1 MRGHW
6 EVGAIGPGKLSV
18 PPSIIEHMFATGVG
32 SHHISSQLPSQTAVL
47 AELEALA
54 AERRRIDQRISV
66 LLARVNAT
74 GVTLHEHGHST
85 GVWWSNVSPQ
95 PAGSGRAR
103 VRVSERLHSWYG
115 ELGRAFEDGR
125 VDWNHVVVFDR
136 AANPRVREQMIDLL
150 PDLIAL
156 AEVATFDRWSQEV
169 RGIAERLDQDGGYD
183 PARDPANNQFRL
195 TPLTS
200 GYTAISG
207 QLVGELAL
215 MVRSLI
221 EAETDRVLGRYRSD
235 AEASGGAVEMPGR
248 AQAAAE
254 ALAEMLERASGV
266 PDATGVTPT
275 PEIVVVYDEASG
287 ELSDQDNLPISATAL
302 RWLVAAGV
310 IRALEVSPTGDPLR
324 MGRKLRYAST
334 HQRRALAVR
343 DGGCVFPGCSRPVA
357 WCDAHHVDHWDTG
370 GPTDIENLA
379 LLCRHHHRV
388 THQPG
393 WEMSRSPGEPDAPP
407 GTEPVTFRWR
417 TPTGAVINSR
427 RHQRQF
433 AEHGSSPLAPQP
445 RPD

>member
-1 MRGHW
+1 
-6 EVGAIGPGKLSV
+6 
-18 PPSIIEHMFATGVG
+18 MFATGVG
-32 SHHISSQLPSQTAVL
+32 PQPISSRSPGSPGFTAGLSADL
-47 AELEALA
+47 AELAALA
-54 AERRRIDQRISV
+54 VERRRLEYRESV
-66 LLARVNAT
+66 LLARVNAS
-74 GVTLHEHGHST
+74 GVTLTEHGHST

-95 PAGSGRAR
+95 PVGSGRAR
-103 VRVSERLHSWYG
+103 VRVSERLHGWYG
-115 ELGRAFEDGR
+115 ELAQAFEDGR

-136 AANPRVREQMIDLL
+136 AANQRVRSQMIDLL

-183 PARDPANNQFRL
+183 PARDPASNQFRL
-195 TPLTS
+195 TPLTN

-221 EAETDRVLGRYRSD
+221 EAETDRVLTRYRTD
-235 AEASGGAVEMPGR
+235 AEQSGGAIEVPGR

-266 PDATGVTPT
+266 PDATGVMPT
-275 PEIVVVYDEASG
+275 PEIVVVYDEATG
-287 ELSDQDNLPISATAL
+287 ELSDQDHLPVSATAL
-302 RWLVAAGV
+302 RWLVAAGI
-310 IRALEVSPTGDPLR
+310 IRSLEISSTGDPLR
-324 MGRKLRYAST
+324 MGRGLRYAST

-357 WCDAHHVDHWDTG
+357 WCDAHHVDHWDQG
-370 GPTDIENLA
+370 GPSDIENLA

-393 WEMSRSPGEPDAPP
+393 WEMTRDLTEPDD
-407 GTEPVTFRWR
+407 PVMFRWR
-417 TPTGAVINSR
+417 TPTGRAVESQRHHRSAR
-427 RHQRQF
+427 RSTLPPIPM
-433 AEHGSSPLAPQP
+433 GTSSTNHTFSGHL
-445 RPD
+445 

>member
-1 MRGHW
+1 
-6 EVGAIGPGKLSV
+6 
-18 PPSIIEHMFATGVG
+18 MFATGVG
-32 SHHISSQLPSQTAVL
+32 SHHISSRPAELSADL
-47 AELEALA
+47 AELA
-54 AERRRIDQRISV
+54 AIAVERRRLEYRESV
-66 LLARVNAT
+66 LLARVNAS

-95 PAGSGRAR
+95 PSVSGRAR
-103 VRVSERLHSWYG
+103 VRVSERLHGWYG
-115 ELGRAFEDGR
+115 ELARAFEDGR

-136 AANPRVREQMIDLL
+136 AANPRVRSEMIDLL

-195 TPLTS
+195 TPLTN

-221 EAETDRVLGRYRSD
+221 EAETDRVLGRYRTD
-235 AEASGGAVEMPGR
+235 AEASGGAVEVPGR

-266 PDATGVTPT
+266 PDATGVMPT

-287 ELSDQDNLPISATAL
+287 ELSDQDHLPVSRTAL

-310 IRALEVSPTGDPLR
+310 MRRLEVSPTGDPLR

-334 HQRRALAVR
+334 HQRRALAIR

-357 WCDAHHVDHWDTG
+357 WCDAHHVDHWDQD

-393 WEMSRSPGEPDAPP
+393 WQMTQSPGEPDD
-407 GTEPVTFRWR
+407 PVTFRWR
-417 TPTGAVINSR
+417 TPTGRAVESQRHHRSAR
-427 RHQRQF
+427 RSTLPPIPM
-433 AEHGSSPLAPQP
+433 GTSSTNHTFSGHL
-445 RPD
+445 

>member
-1 MRGHW
+1 M
-6 EVGAIGPGKLSV
+6 
-18 PPSIIEHMFATGVG
+18 IEHMFATGVG
-32 SHHISSQLPSQTAVL
+32 SQHISSPSPRSPGLSADL
-47 AELEALA
+47 AELAQIA
-54 AERRRIDQRISV
+54 AERRRLEYRESV
-66 LLARVNAT
+66 LLARVNAS
-74 GVTLHEHGHST
+74 GVTLTEHGHST

-95 PAGSGRAR
+95 PVESGRAR
-103 VRVSERLHSWYG
+103 VRVSERLHGWYG
-115 ELGRAFEDGR
+115 ELAKAFEDGW

-136 AANPRVREQMIDLL
+136 AANPRVRAEMIDLL

-183 PARDPANNQFRL
+183 PARDPASNQFRL
-195 TPLTS
+195 TPLTN

-221 EAETDRVLGRYRSD
+221 EAETDRVLGRYRTD
-235 AEASGGAVEMPGR
+235 AEASGGAIEAPGR

-266 PDATGVTPT
+266 PDATGVMPT
-275 PEIVVVYDEASG
+275 PEIVVVYDEATG
-287 ELSDQDNLPISATAL
+287 ELSDQDHLPVSSTAL
-302 RWLVAAGV
+302 RWLVATGV
-310 IRALEVSPTGDPLR
+310 IRPLEVSATGDPLR

-393 WEMSRSPGEPDAPP
+393 WQMSRNRGEPED
-407 GTEPVTFRWR
+407 PVTFRWR
-417 TPTGAVINSR
+417 TPTGAVMGSQ
-427 RHQRQF
+427 RHHQGM
-433 AEHGSSPLAPQP
+433 EST
-445 RPD
+445 PD